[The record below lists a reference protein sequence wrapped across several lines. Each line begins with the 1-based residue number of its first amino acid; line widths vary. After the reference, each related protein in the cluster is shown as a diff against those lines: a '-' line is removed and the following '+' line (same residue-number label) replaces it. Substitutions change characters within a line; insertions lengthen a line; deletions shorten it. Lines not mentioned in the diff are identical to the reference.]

1 MVHGLWFWILYIY
14 LYHYCKAILPFHFH
28 FFKVLLDGFRGRK
41 VESKCL
47 HSLISNWKTT
57 VLTWRYNLD
66 IESNTRKQ
74 ITVLCIKNILY
85 IHNILLRV
93 LISVI
98 TEVILW
104 NGKYVYNSEIFIMG
118 LNYFAKLVKKSMKI
132 IPFWRKTKRQ
142 VSVVLVASWDW
153 GSKPLTRH
161 PAAKHEM
168 PFYSDLIA
176 FHQNVPIADLTGNY
190 LPSWSKCKS
199 CREGA
204 LWSPR
209 LEATRIGWN

>member
-1 MVHGLWFWILYIY
+1 M
-14 LYHYCKAILPFHFH
+14 
-28 FFKVLLDGFRGRK
+28 
-41 VESKCL
+41 ESKCL
-47 HSLISNWKTT
+47 HFVISNWKTT
-57 VLTWRYNLD
+57 VLTWSYNLD

-74 ITVLCIKNILY
+74 STVLWVKNILY

-104 NGKYVYNSEIFIMG
+104 NWEDVYNSEIFIMG

-142 VSVVLVASWDW
+142 VSVVLVALWDW
-153 GSKPLTRH
+153 GSQPLTRH
-161 PAAKHEM
+161 PVVKHEM

-176 FHQNVPIADLTGNY
+176 FLHQNVPIADLTGIIFLARANVRVAGQEHCD
-190 LPSWSKCKS
+190 PQ
-199 CREGA
+199 G
-204 LWSPR
+204 
-209 LEATRIGWN
+209 